1 MATNGSNGVGHF
13 DPTKYPPFPDDVP
26 SVSLETYSLAELQ
39 KGDKELEDRL
49 FETCKTR
56 GFFYLDLNGSQA
68 SSMQQDCD
76 DIARLAEK
84 VFQLPEE
91 EKDKYPMKDS
101 IFGYVLPHLH
111 SQTHTCPG
119 TQFS

>member
-1 MATNGSNGVGHF
+1 MATNSSNGVGHF
-13 DPTKYPPFPDDVP
+13 DPTQYPPFPDDVP
-26 SVSLETYSLAELQ
+26 SVSLETYSLAALQ
-39 KGDKELEDRL
+39 KGDRELEDRL

-84 VFQLPEE
+84 VFQLPQE

-101 IFGYVLPHLH
+101 IFGYVLSHLH
-111 SQTHTCPG
+111 PRA
-119 TQFS
+119 